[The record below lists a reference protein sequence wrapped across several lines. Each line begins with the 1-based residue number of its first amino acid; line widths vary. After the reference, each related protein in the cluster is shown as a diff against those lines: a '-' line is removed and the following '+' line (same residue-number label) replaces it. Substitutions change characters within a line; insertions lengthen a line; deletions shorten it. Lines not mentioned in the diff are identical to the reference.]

1 MDFYRAADAAPAIPA
16 AESALGSHPCV
27 ALSSAQVLP
36 EWINCNLAAN
46 AFASNGDNPLNFV
59 SRSRGSVQPDLRVFQ
74 YFYSAT
80 QNNGRITGAS
90 HLAGGATEGIN
101 YYYDSLNRLST
112 ANGSGVGTTIPAWT
126 EAYTYDGFG
135 NLLDKTSTGGAPT
148 LQQAV
153 NANSNQIVGQGYD
166 ANGNATNYGSYDYEN
181 RLAGSGGDLFSYG
194 PDNLRTYKNQSN
206 GTEYVY
212 FYDPYG
218 HRMGAY
224 EISSPAWAQ
233 DNVYCVCWEATA
245 SWFGGMNLAGTDR
258 LGSAES
264 GYGYF
269 PYGEEYTPSS
279 SDGDDFATYYHD
291 VDTGL
296 DYAKHRYYN
305 SILGRF
311 LSADPSKSNAL
322 ADPGQ
327 WNKYAYSAND
337 PVNFYDPAG
346 MFAYGAGAGGSST
359 PPNGYCYYAPLDP
372 LCNPQVGPPANPQNS
387 MNAAGQAQQQWQ
399 DASDALY
406 AAAQFI
412 EDKKS
417 WSTKCKNDLGDV
429 ISPKTLPNGL
439 EVDAVSQLQ
448 QAAASVTFFD
458 GTVSGTLYNTLYAGV
473 PNLQRALGPTQQ
485 TETIAQAFASSPST
499 SAMAALLGNT
509 IYVNPQQINS
519 YGSGFLIGTV
529 MHELLHNITGLTDPD
544 LMSHFPYGGRGS
556 IDISVALFSDCVF

>member
-1 MDFYRAADAAPAIPA
+1 M
-16 AESALGSHPCV
+16 
-27 ALSSAQVLP
+27 
-36 EWINCNLAAN
+36 
-46 AFASNGDNPLNFV
+46 
-59 SRSRGSVQPDLRVFQ
+59 FQ
-74 YFYSAT
+74 YFYSA
-80 QNNGRITGAS
+80 
-90 HLAGGATEGIN
+90 
-101 YYYDSLNRLST
+101 
-112 ANGSGVGTTIPAWT
+112 NGSGLGTTIPAWT

-181 RLAGSGGDLFSYG
+181 RLAGSGGDAFSYG

-279 SDGDDFATYYHD
+279 SDGDNFATYYHD

-296 DYAKHRYYN
+296 DYSRNRYYN

-311 LSADPSKSNAL
+311 LSADPTNGGADL
-322 ADPGQ
+322 ADPGSL
-327 WNKYAYSAND
+327 NKYVYVGAD
-337 PVNFYDPAG
+337 PVNRNDPTGLFDDGDTQCLDPIYAASHAQCQGPGSPYCMAHPGDESCNGDGNDGGCLNGDPGTPFAPGGGPGPTPCNGGGGGGPAG
-346 MFAYGAGAGGSST
+346 PT
-359 PPNGYCYYAPLDP
+359 
-372 LCNPQVGPPANPQNS
+372 GPPPLTCSFLGPQFDPVNS
-387 MNAAGQAQQQWQ
+387 EP
-399 DASDALY
+399 DY
-406 AAAQFI
+406 A
-412 EDKKS
+412 KGHV
-417 WSTKCKNDLGDV
+417 LGWW
-429 ISPKTLPNGL
+429 
-439 EVDAVSQLQ
+439 
-448 QAAASVTFFD
+448 AASAFAFQASG
-458 GTVSGTLYNTLYAGV
+458 GTGDYSWLESQYYNW
-473 PNLQRALGPTQQ
+473 
-485 TETIAQAFASSPST
+485 TETYNHGKTVRKHGQDETLDNEPVGNDGIIYYDSPGLT
-499 SAMAALLGNT
+499 FKG
-509 IYVNPQQINS
+509 
-519 YGSGFLIGTV
+519 LIGT
-529 MHELLHNITGLTDPD
+529 HGPSNYLITLDLSVTLTSGTQVVSCGAIPWFANVTVTNGIGSGTGK
-544 LMSHFPYGGRGS
+544 LGFPLSG
-556 IDISVALFSDCVF
+556 FTFP